1 MLHVRFIAINDDFD
15 NIRQSDVDSLAVP
28 IKNMVNSL
36 YAKDISKK
44 ISLSYQMRR
53 EKGIPTSWCTPYGY
67 QLNQQGNK
75 LEATEDAKWVKLIYQ
90 WYLAGV
96 STNEIARRLEF
107 LEVAR
112 PNERLNRKLHEGD
125 DPTYNKW
132 HPSTVLRI
140 LNSSTYIGEL
150 VSGKTQTASYK
161 GIGFHPVEKREW
173 HAECVITNSF
183 HGMIFAVQYCRP
195 FYVFSREQCDTKITE
210 LLDLF
215 GLSDHML
222 VTEAE
227 KKNMS
232 EINYEEVHSRIA
244 EARKESLEFLNTELT
259 SCV

>member
-1 MLHVRFIAINDDFD
+1 M
-15 NIRQSDVDSLAVP
+15 
-28 IKNMVNSL
+28 K
-36 YAKDISKK
+36 Y
-44 ISLSYQMRR
+44 
-53 EKGIPTSWCTPYGY
+53 
-67 QLNQQGNK
+67 
-75 LEATEDAKWVKLIYQ
+75 
-90 WYLAGV
+90 
-96 STNEIARRLEF
+96 
-107 LEVAR
+107 
-112 PNERLNRKLHEGD
+112 
-125 DPTYNKW
+125 
-132 HPSTVLRI
+132 
-140 LNSSTYIGEL
+140 
-150 VSGKTQTASYK
+150 
-161 GIGFHPVEKREW
+161 
-173 HAECVITNSF
+173 AECVITNSF